1 MRGIERVLAAIALM
15 AALGGTAAVARH
27 MAGDTTD
34 AQPVSLAAPPRQH
47 VPAPRPVWAPLP
59 PRIRTLSRPAL
70 AAVPTASAP
79 ASTPTPVR
87 RIVVPR
93 VTPPQP
99 RSPTPQAKPDP
110 PAPAPAPTPAP
121 APAPVIPAPGTP
133 RVLAS
138 VTPQDTTLGE
148 DGGSDEGDGHHGGGH
163 GHEDGHSDDQGSEG
177 DQGGNGH
184 DDHGHHGDH
193 SDD

>member
-15 AALGGTAAVARH
+15 AALGGTAAVAHH

-99 RSPTPQAKPDP
+99 RSPTPAAKPDL
-110 PAPAPAPTPAP
+110 PAPTPAP
-121 APAPVIPAPGTP
+121 APAPVVPAPEAP

-138 VTPQDTTLGE
+138 VAPQATTPGD